1 MEDRKRSLE
10 DTEGE
15 TQAKR
20 LVPER
25 KPLDLLSED
34 GPLTQQDVVYFKKE
48 AIWRQMRF
56 YKLQAAELAAEV
68 SKHERRFQAFIAVH
82 LLLESWYRQ
91 VVAISKHESP
101 PPLDLAADSAE
112 IDAVLDE
119 RRQLLAKLLQP
130 LASAS
135 DEGMERVLDAVK
147 LAADRDAA
155 IKLQEAAQQEV
166 ETLRA
171 HIQNLQKEKD
181 RRESATLKRILE
193 NSRITSNEPEP
204 RGNGSQANGSAQE
217 ETKKAEAQTTAEKEA
232 FEKLTVEHAEMK
244 AAFSSL
250 QSQLD
255 EITQKLAET
264 EKSGSDLELRLAS
277 LSEDDLNKNER
288 YASVVSQNKFLAENL
303 AQSERLKD
311 DLVQRIRELESRE
324 GNLIALVNKE
334 LEEENTRLKESLS
347 KSENDLVRIRAAR
360 DELLGKQAILKLEME
375 NKKTNEELNKLNQM
389 LSRRLGELEKTRQDE
404 RNMQQDAALEKLEK
418 GELVKRL
425 QILGEEVKEVEQAF
439 QDTRAVALEKLK
451 DLVDHESLVKKLTI
465 EKNKADQK
473 YFASMRLKD
482 SLVAENKI
490 LKTQTAKSQEL
501 VAKFNDLEKTYL
513 GKIDVLTKSI
523 NDYRVIKENA
533 LHENVKLQEA
543 LKQMTKGRETAS
555 KEKAALKSDLETVR
569 REKNELFDEL
579 KSKRLNESK
588 LEARLK
594 STESLLQKYR
604 LNNTSLILQE
614 DQKQL
619 EALRSITK
627 CSVCS
632 KNWKNT
638 VITAC
643 GHVFCEACV
652 QDRLAARLRRCP
664 TCNKGFASNDLLTIH
679 L

>member
-1 MEDRKRSLE
+1 
-10 DTEGE
+10 
-15 TQAKR
+15 
-20 LVPER
+20 
-25 KPLDLLSED
+25 
-34 GPLTQQDVVYFKKE
+34 
-48 AIWRQMRF
+48 
-56 YKLQAAELAAEV
+56 
-68 SKHERRFQAFIAVH
+68 
-82 LLLESWYRQ
+82 
-91 VVAISKHESP
+91 
-101 PPLDLAADSAE
+101 
-112 IDAVLDE
+112 
-119 RRQLLAKLLQP
+119 
-130 LASAS
+130 
-135 DEGMERVLDAVK
+135 
-147 LAADRDAA
+147 
-155 IKLQEAAQQEV
+155 
-166 ETLRA
+166 
-171 HIQNLQKEKD
+171 
-181 RRESATLKRILE
+181 
-193 NSRITSNEPEP
+193 
-204 RGNGSQANGSAQE
+204 
-217 ETKKAEAQTTAEKEA
+217 
-232 FEKLTVEHAEMK
+232 MK

-501 VAKFNDLEKTYL
+501 VAKFNDLEKTYV

-569 REKNELFDEL
+569 REKNELLDEL

>member
-1 MEDRKRSLE
+1 
-10 DTEGE
+10 
-15 TQAKR
+15 
-20 LVPER
+20 
-25 KPLDLLSED
+25 
-34 GPLTQQDVVYFKKE
+34 
-48 AIWRQMRF
+48 
-56 YKLQAAELAAEV
+56 
-68 SKHERRFQAFIAVH
+68 
-82 LLLESWYRQ
+82 
-91 VVAISKHESP
+91 
-101 PPLDLAADSAE
+101 
-112 IDAVLDE
+112 
-119 RRQLLAKLLQP
+119 
-130 LASAS
+130 
-135 DEGMERVLDAVK
+135 
-147 LAADRDAA
+147 
-155 IKLQEAAQQEV
+155 
-166 ETLRA
+166 
-171 HIQNLQKEKD
+171 
-181 RRESATLKRILE
+181 
-193 NSRITSNEPEP
+193 
-204 RGNGSQANGSAQE
+204 
-217 ETKKAEAQTTAEKEA
+217 
-232 FEKLTVEHAEMK
+232 
-244 AAFSSL
+244 
-250 QSQLD
+250 
-255 EITQKLAET
+255 
-264 EKSGSDLELRLAS
+264 
-277 LSEDDLNKNER
+277 
-288 YASVVSQNKFLAENL
+288 
-303 AQSERLKD
+303 
-311 DLVQRIRELESRE
+311 
-324 GNLIALVNKE
+324 
-334 LEEENTRLKESLS
+334 
-347 KSENDLVRIRAAR
+347 
-360 DELLGKQAILKLEME
+360 
-375 NKKTNEELNKLNQM
+375 
-389 LSRRLGELEKTRQDE
+389 
-404 RNMQQDAALEKLEK
+404 MQQDAALEKLEK

-501 VAKFNDLEKTYL
+501 VAKFNDLEKTYV

-569 REKNELFDEL
+569 REKNELLDEL